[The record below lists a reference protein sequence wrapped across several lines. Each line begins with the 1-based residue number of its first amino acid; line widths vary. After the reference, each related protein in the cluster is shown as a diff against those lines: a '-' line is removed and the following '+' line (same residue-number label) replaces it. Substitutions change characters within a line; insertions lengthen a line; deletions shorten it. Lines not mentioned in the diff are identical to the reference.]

1 MCFGNILLQISF
13 VMKYLF
19 FYLFC
24 LSIFFSSCVSERKMT
39 DLFDVEECLVPQS
52 VALEHD
58 SIQNPILMRVVDNRL
73 FLSNVFCSPILT
85 IFDCENGKCIGHFGN
100 KGVGKDEFIDFNS
113 ISSLNHSLVLYDNN
127 KSECIIIE
135 NVDSLDDYDRI
146 KIQKGEDF
154 QPFNIV
160 GLDKDLLLGTG
171 IIKNG
176 RFALL
181 GKDGTFLSVFGQYPL
196 ENKTE
201 KQNYI
206 SDAFAYQSHV
216 AYLATTN
223 ILAVGNYFGEG
234 ISFYDMTDISSPKL
248 VGDIQLRC
256 PSYKDTSNDGSLSV
270 TFTKD
275 NIIGF
280 IDLVSF
286 GNTFIGLYC
295 GEKKEKGKMWKGGN
309 ILLFFDS
316 SGNPIKEVKLSEKY
330 LQLSVFKSELYLLGI
345 APETDDYV
353 IKKIDL
359 KKVIE

>member
-1 MCFGNILLQISF
+1 MFIGNILLQILF
-13 VMKYLF
+13 IMKLLF
-19 FYLFC
+19 FNLIC
-24 LSIFFSSCVSERKMT
+24 LSIFFSSCISERKMT
-39 DLFDVEECLVPQS
+39 DLFDVEEYLVPQS

-58 SIQNPILMRVVDNRL
+58 SIQNPILMRVVNKRL
-73 FLSNVFCSPILT
+73 FLSNAFCSPILT
-85 IFDCENGKCIGHFGN
+85 VFDCVNGKCIGHFGN
-100 KGVGKDEFIDFNS
+100 KGVGENEFVDFNS

-135 NVDSLDDYDRI
+135 DVYSLDDYDRI
-146 KIQKGEDF
+146 KIQRSEGF

-181 GKDGTFLSVFGQYPL
+181 DKDGTLLSVFGQYPL
-196 ENKTE
+196 ENEKE

-216 AYLATTN
+216 AYLSSTKS
-223 ILAVGNYFGEG
+223 LAVGNYFGEG
-234 ISFYDMTDISSPKL
+234 ISFYDMSDFLSPKL
-248 VGDIQLRC
+248 VRDIQLRY

-275 NIIGF
+275 NVIGF
-280 IDLVSF
+280 IDLVPF

-295 GEKKEKGKMWKGGN
+295 GEKKERGKMWRGGD

-316 SGNPIKEVKLSEKY
+316 SGSPLKEVKLSEKY
-330 LQLSVFKSELYLLGI
+330 LQLSVIGSDLYLLGI
-345 APETDDYV
+345 DSKTDDYV
-353 IKKIDL
+353 IKKVNFKRL
-359 KKVIE
+359 